1 MTYIAESRDALAKAI
16 WEASRADEGTISATG
31 ANHVADALIAS
42 GAVVTADTLA
52 DDGALVEAA
61 RQAIEDE
68 LIDWR
73 DERRSMLCGNGFT
86 VREKDGSPSEVIRFR
101 TDIGFRIGLRA
112 LVAALT
118 ERGQD
123 RG

>member
-42 GAVVTADTLA
+42 GAVVDADTLA
-52 DDGALVEAA
+52 DDVALVESA
-61 RQAIEDE
+61 RKAIEDE

-73 DERRSMLCGNGFT
+73 DEGSFMICGNGFT
-86 VREKDGSPSEVIRFR
+86 VREKDGSPSEIIRFR

-112 LVAALT
+112 LAAALT
-118 ERGQD
+118 ERGQS
-123 RG
+123 